1 MKKYYVSAIIQDKD
15 DKRAWLCGI
24 NEFAM
29 SMERALE
36 QVKFMRSNHAVL
48 SAWIDCCDENG
59 KKMIFHEC
67 YVDCLGQVWK
77 G

>member
-15 DKRAWLCGI
+15 DKR
-24 NEFAM
+24 
-29 SMERALE
+29 
-36 QVKFMRSNHAVL
+36 
-48 SAWIDCCDENG
+48 AWIDCCDENG